1 MEQKTTFTPINKSK
15 LETISALERKLN
27 IEVPAVEVQAAF
39 DRAFTGIQRNVTV
52 KGFRKGK
59 APLAT
64 IKSLYGDRV
73 RQDVVQDIVQSKYA
87 AALQEH
93 KLDPISYPAIEFDAL
108 EDAKDFAFTAEF
120 EVRPEVTLKQ
130 IEGLPV
136 KREKFVMQDAL
147 VDATI
152 EDIRKG
158 RAETAPVL
166 EDRGAQMGDVA
177 TINFEGMVD
186 GKPLENGSAEGHQL
200 ELGSK
205 QFIPGFED
213 GVLGMKVGQE
223 KTIAIAFPADYH
235 VSALAG
241 KPVEFKTKLTA
252 LAKRVLPE
260 VNDEFAKSVGPYENV
275 KALRD
280 AITLDF
286 EQREGK
292 RVADDLKNRLM
303 KVLVDRNPVA
313 VPKSLLTEQK
323 KALVEDME
331 KRMQQQGLG
340 QESYEEYK
348 QKWDKDFEQT
358 ASYMIQS
365 SFLIDKI
372 AMDNNLKATAADLE
386 KKMQEFAA
394 QTGIDVQRVHEFY
407 GDNERR
413 SRLQYQVTEEKV
425 LDFLISKSK
434 ITDVSKEELAKEEG
448 TASAT

>member
-1 MEQKTTFTPINKSK
+1 MN
-15 LETISALERKLN
+15 
-27 IEVPAVEVQAAF
+27 
-39 DRAFTGIQRNVTV
+39 
-52 KGFRKGK
+52 
-59 APLAT
+59 
-64 IKSLYGDRV
+64 
-73 RQDVVQDIVQSKYA
+73 
-87 AALQEH
+87 
-93 KLDPISYPAIEFDAL
+93 
-108 EDAKDFAFTAEF
+108 
-120 EVRPEVTLKQ
+120 
-130 IEGLPV
+130 
-136 KREKFVMQDAL
+136 DAL

-158 RAETAPVL
+158 RAETTPVL

-177 TINFEGMVD
+177 TIDFAGEVD
-186 GKPLENGSAEGHQL
+186 GAPLENGSATGHQL
-200 ELGSK
+200 ELGSS

-213 GVLGMKVGQE
+213 GVVGMKVGQE
-223 KTIAIAFPADYH
+223 KTISIAFPADYH
-235 VSALAG
+235 VSSLAG
-241 KPVEFKTKLTA
+241 KPVTFKTKLTS

-303 KVLVDRNPVA
+303 KVLVDANPVP
-313 VPKSLLTEQK
+313 VPKSLLGEQK
-323 KALVEDME
+323 KALIDDMK
-331 KRMQQQGLG
+331 KRMEQQGLG
-340 QESYEEYK
+340 QEAFEEYK
-348 QKWDKDFEQT
+348 EKWDKDFEQT

-372 AMDNNLKATAADLE
+372 AADNNLKATAADLD

-394 QTGIDVQRVHEFY
+394 QTGIDMARVHEFY
-407 GDNERR
+407 GDQERR

-425 LDFLISKSK
+425 LEFLMSKSK

-448 TASAT
+448 TQAN

>member
-15 LETISALERKLN
+15 LEQVSQLERRLN

-39 DRAFTGIQRNVTV
+39 NRAFSGIQRNVQV

-73 RQDVVQDIVQSKYA
+73 RQDVVQDIVQAKYA
-87 AALQEH
+87 SALKEH

-108 EDAKDFAFTAEF
+108 EDGKDFVFTAEF
-120 EVRPEVTLKQ
+120 EVRPEVSLKS
-130 IEGLPV
+130 IEGLKV
-136 KREKFVMQDAL
+136 KREKFVMSDAL

-166 EDRGAQMGDVA
+166 EDRGAQIGDVA
-177 TINFEGMVD
+177 VINFAGMVD
-186 GKPLENGSAEGHQL
+186 GAPLDNGSAEGHQL
-200 ELGSK
+200 ELGAK

-213 GVLGMKVGQE
+213 GVLGMKPGQE
-223 KTIAIAFPADYH
+223 KTISIAFPADYH
-235 VSALAG
+235 VSNLAG
-241 KPVEFKTKLTA
+241 KPVEFKTKLTE
-252 LAKRVLPE
+252 LKKRVLPE
-260 VNDEFAKSVGPYENV
+260 VNDEFAKSVGPYENL

-280 AITLDF
+280 AITADF

-303 KVLVDRNPVA
+303 KVLVDANPVP
-313 VPKSLLTEQK
+313 VPKSLLGEQK
-323 KALVEDME
+323 KALIEDMQ
-331 KRMQQQGLG
+331 KRMEQQGLG
-340 QESYEEYK
+340 NDSYEEYK
-348 QKWDKDFEQT
+348 EKWDKDFEQT

-372 AMDNNLKATAADLE
+372 AAEHNLKATASDLE

-394 QTGIDVQRVHEFY
+394 QTGIDAGRVHEFY
-407 GDNERR
+407 GDQERR
-413 SRLQYQVTEEKV
+413 SRLMYQVTEEKV
-425 LDFLISKSK
+425 LELLMSKAK
-434 ITDVSKEELAKEEG
+434 ITDVSKEEIAKEEG
-448 TASAT
+448 SSQN